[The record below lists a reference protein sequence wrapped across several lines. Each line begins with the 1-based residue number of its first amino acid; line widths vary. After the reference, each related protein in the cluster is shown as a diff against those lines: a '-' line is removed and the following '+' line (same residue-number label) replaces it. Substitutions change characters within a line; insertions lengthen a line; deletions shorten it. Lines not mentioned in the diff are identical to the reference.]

1 MERMMRAIPLA
12 LVVAGA
18 MTALGAPTAADA
30 QRTLPRVGSA
40 APPSAAPRV
49 GHAAEDPRARRQVP
63 DPRFP
68 QSYPNDPRF
77 PRSAQHDPRYERP
90 GSFDDRQQRRHPRGG
105 GTTVVY
111 VPVPAYGYGYSQQA
125 YYPQGGYGVVY
136 DVNGRPL
143 SSSLQA
149 EPPVEGFS
157 YTPDLSGSA
166 YEVTNEGMMVV
177 NLPSGERRAF
187 PSCAGQVAT
196 RDPDGRPRTIFYQ
209 PTDYWM
215 VLRPGQR
222 GRVQGNPP
230 IGTAA
235 CYAIDTVGKVVLR
248 Y

>member
-1 MERMMRAIPLA
+1 MARSIKVVLA
-12 LVVAGA
+12 VAGA
-18 MTALGAPTAADA
+18 MTALGRPTVAEA
-30 QRTLPRVGSA
+30 QRPLPRVATA
-40 APPSAAPRV
+40 APPWSPPRI
-49 GHAAEDPRARRQVP
+49 GRAAEDPRAYHQVP

-77 PRSAQHDPRYERP
+77 PRSAQDPRYERP
-90 GSFDDRQQRRHPRGG
+90 GSRDGRHQRPPHAG

-111 VPVPAYGYGYSQQA
+111 VPIPAYGYGYSQQA

-143 SSSLQA
+143 SGSV
-149 EPPVEGFS
+149 EPGPVDGFS

-166 YEVTNEGMMVV
+166 YEVSNEGMMVV
-177 NLPSGERRAF
+177 GLPSGERRAF
-187 PSCAGQVAT
+187 PSCAGQASA

-209 PTDYWM
+209 PSDYWM

-235 CYAIDTVGKVVLR
+235 CYAIDPTGKVVLR